1 MGAFTPQL
9 VLCFLLLSAVVQAV
23 DPPPIFV
30 YRMDYR
36 NPDVIFAR
44 GFEALGD
51 NDSLY
56 DHVSGGSCRTGTS
69 TTVFVATTS
78 DKTFAVNWGRDR
90 FCLHNKATE
99 FYVYK
104 IRATENFY
112 SAEASLRN
120 TGESKS
126 IELADHYKKQKE
138 WLAVGGVPASQIK
151 MADVYKTPDKS
162 GKVVHLR
169 SEMNDNYDET
179 IQGSGNPEPYIPKE
193 QPTQPPR
200 RRIRFRLP
208 NYITAC
214 FTGCWGLSTLNTA
227 ENQNTD
233 SEAKISFASLLQT
246 WKNFLQH
253 ASRN

>member
-1 MGAFTPQL
+1 MGAFKSQL
-9 VLCFLLLSAVVQAV
+9 VLCFLLLSAVVQAT

-56 DHVSGGSCRTGTS
+56 DHVSGASCKTGTS
-69 TTVFVATTS
+69 TTAFVATTS
-78 DKTFAVNWGRDR
+78 DETFAINWGKNR

-112 SAEASLRN
+112 SAELSLRN

-138 WLAVGGVPASQIK
+138 WLAVGGVPAKQIEK
-151 MADVYKTPDKS
+151 ADVYKTPDKEENIP
-162 GKVVHLR
+162 HIR
-169 SEMNDNYDET
+169 TEMNPNYDGT
-179 IQGSGNPEPYIPKE
+179 IEGSGNPEPYIPKPKE
-193 QPTQPPR
+193 QPR
-200 RRIRFRLP
+200 CRFRLP
-208 NYITAC
+208 NFITAC
-214 FTGCWGLSTLNTA
+214 FTGCSTLNRA
-227 ENQNTD
+227 KNQITD
-233 SEAKISFASLLQT
+233 SEAKIFISSLLQT
-246 WKNFLQH
+246 
-253 ASRN
+253 